1 MKNYQEVKLNNTQ
14 SNKLK
19 TTVKN
24 KTGEIL
30 KEVKLR
36 RWRIATWVISNNKR
50 ITENKKWLC

>member
-1 MKNYQEVKLNNTQ
+1 MRNYQEVKLNNTQ
-14 SNKLK
+14 PNKLK

-50 ITENKKWLC
+50 IT

>member
-1 MKNYQEVKLNNTQ
+1 MRNYQEVKLNNTQ

>member
-50 ITENKKWLC
+50 IT

>member
-19 TTVKN
+19 TTVEN